1 VSKNL
6 DLVRSIYEDWG
17 RGDYSSAEW
26 AHPEIEWV
34 FADGPAPG
42 RWTGIAAAG
51 EAWHDFLT
59 AWEDYRPEVHEYR
72 ELDDG
77 CVLVL
82 VQHVGRGKASGV
94 STEGM
99 KTPGANVFEFRS
111 GTVTRLAL
119 YWNRERALA
128 DLGLAE

>member
-1 VSKNL
+1 MSENL

-42 RWTGIAAAG
+42 RRTGIAAAG

-59 AWEDYRPEVHEYR
+59 AWEDYRPEVDEYR

-82 VQHVGRGKASGV
+82 VQHVGRGKASLASSAFQPQASLAVRDSRPAPAG
-94 STEGM
+94 
-99 KTPGANVFEFRS
+99 RS
-111 GTVTRLAL
+111 RRLPRL
-119 YWNRERALA
+119 SRERRRTSP
-128 DLGLAE
+128 